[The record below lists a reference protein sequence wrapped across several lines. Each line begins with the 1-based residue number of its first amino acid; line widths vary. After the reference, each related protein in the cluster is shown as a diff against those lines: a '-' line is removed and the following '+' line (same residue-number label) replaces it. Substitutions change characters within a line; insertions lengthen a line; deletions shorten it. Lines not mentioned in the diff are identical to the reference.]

1 MKKKIKA
8 LVISL
13 GVLITLTLVFG
24 LGVLIILVGCDYDIA
39 QAESCH
45 YENSMFV
52 TIERATEWDIVY
64 HNKTKVMYVVS
75 NSAYNCGD
83 FTLLVDTD
91 GKPMLYK
98 GEQNNE

>member
-1 MKKKIKA
+1 MRKKIIA

-13 GVLITLTLVFG
+13 GLLIT
-24 LGVLIILVGCDYDIA
+24 LVGCDYDTI

-45 YENSMFV
+45 YGNSMFV
-52 TIERATEWDIVY
+52 VIERAGEWNIVY

-75 NSAYNCGD
+75 NGAYNCGN
-83 FTLLVDTD
+83 FTLLVDAD

-98 GEQNNE
+98 GEEK

>member
-1 MKKKIKA
+1 MKKKVIA

-13 GVLITLTLVFG
+13 GLLIT
-24 LGVLIILVGCDYDIA
+24 LVGCDYDIV
-39 QAESCH
+39 QEENCH

-52 TIERATEWDIVY
+52 TIERAKNWDIVY

-75 NSAYNCGD
+75 NSAHNYGS
-83 FTLLVDTD
+83 FALLVDAD

-98 GEQNNE
+98 GE